1 MVRNVQLCYINL
13 PYISFIKGAIPG
25 SGSYI
30 SYAWPFGI
38 IDLNC
43 TGEEDSV
50 WNCSYNGTVDYY
62 TCPSNHDASIICQG
76 TYIIYFK
83 MCVNI

>member
-1 MVRNVQLCYINL
+1 MVRHFHLCYINL
-13 PYISFIKGAIPG
+13 LSLFKGAIPG

-30 SYAWPFGI
+30 SYVWPFGI

-76 TYIIYFK
+76 IYIIIL
-83 MCVNI
+83 MCIIIIIT